1 MDAASPLHINYCQG
15 RGWKGESTIVQLLL
29 RGKAQL
35 THDTQR
41 CWCLVQVLLTS
52 LPDAGYSS
60 TQVLVSPGVA
70 PFSTVQQ
77 LRDVPTEQSHFSIL
91 FFSCFAR
98 VGDEKWCFFDVQK
111 VLVILCSG
119 LESPFADNPELQGFQ
134 KWHFQSHRNYRNA
147 ERKWH
152 VWFPK
157 LETCEEGKVSS
168 KLLSLAAFA
177 SWIVTHLVWERLFP
191 TEHAKTLLSVN
202 NKSLLIA
209 LTFWRSWCRCTALPS
224 HKCWL
229 HWDSCIMK
237 SK

>member
-1 MDAASPLHINYCQG
+1 MKGGKYFSAAPPQRQG
-15 RGWKGESTIVQLLL
+15 SADPWHPKMLVPCSGFTHFPSWCWLL
-29 RGKAQL
+29 Q
-35 THDTQR
+35 
-41 CWCLVQVLLTS
+41 
-52 LPDAGYSS
+52 YSG
-60 TQVLVSPGVA
+60 LVSPGVV

-77 LRDVPTEQSHFSIL
+77 LRDVPIEQSHFSIL

-134 KWHFQSHRNYRNA
+134 KWHFQSHHNYRNA